1 MLKINNIEYDVGV
14 ASVSRSFRVDEKYRV
29 KTEDGVVH
37 REIRAKYMDFMLSVG
52 NFGKSAYDALMTA
65 LLEADGDVTIEISKS
80 ASINEVYVG
89 TFDMVADEIA
99 SDDGA
104 EVTWDNLTL
113 AFTCTVPLEV

>member
-14 ASVSRSFRVDEKYRV
+14 ASVSRSLRVDEKYRV

-52 NFGKSAYDALMTA
+52 NFGKSAYDALLTV

-80 ASINEVYVG
+80 ASITEVYMGV
-89 TFDMVADEIA
+89 FDMVTDEIA
-99 SDDGA
+99 SDDGT

-113 AFTCTVPLEV
+113 AFTGTVPLEV